1 METSMPEKKVTA
13 PDSAAEANKVV
24 TAKPA
29 EKTPPADKPVA
40 TKPSRLEETKARN
53 KKALADALA
62 KAQAVKIT
70 PPSEVPAAL
79 AAKAGKPAKIKKAK
93 LVRHKVT
100 MPEIEYDQ
108 IAALKKRIASLGGD
122 VKRSE
127 LMRGGLALLA
137 ALGDTEL
144 AFVMTSFGR
153 RKTKR
158 RVKKA

>member
-1 METSMPEKKVTA
+1 MPEKKITA

-29 EKTPPADKPVA
+29 EITPPADKPVA
-40 TKPSRLEETKARN
+40 TRPSRLEETKERN

-62 KAQAVKIT
+62 KAQAVKIA

-79 AAKAGKPAKIKKAK
+79 AAKAGKPAKIRKPK
-93 LVRHKVT
+93 LVRFKVT
-100 MPEIEYDQ
+100 LPEIEYDQ
-108 IAALKKRIASLGGD
+108 TAVLKKRIAALGGD

-137 ALGDTEL
+137 ALGDAEL
-144 AFVMTSFGR
+144 AFVTAPYGR
-153 RKTKR
+153 LKTGR